1 MGNKPS
7 TSPTQETP
15 AAEPAAA
22 ASSSAPGPAAP
33 TKTVEEVLRQEVE
46 EWKQEAAAA
55 RQELS
60 GVEQE
65 RNFYVSKLECIEHA
79 CNNTGA
85 DSLKQEVLRLVYAE
99 EAEVE
104 KAFATID

>member
-1 MGNKPS
+1 M
-7 TSPTQETP
+7 
-15 AAEPAAA
+15 
-22 ASSSAPGPAAP
+22 
-33 TKTVEEVLRQEVE
+33 
-46 EWKQEAAAA
+46 
-55 RQELS
+55 
-60 GVEQE
+60 EQE